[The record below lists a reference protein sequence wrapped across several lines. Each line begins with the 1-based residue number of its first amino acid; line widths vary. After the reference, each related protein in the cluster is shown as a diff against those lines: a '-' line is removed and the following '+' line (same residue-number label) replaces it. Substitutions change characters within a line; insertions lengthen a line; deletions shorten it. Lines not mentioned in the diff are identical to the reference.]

1 MKVLLTGAAGQL
13 GRHLRATAPVS
24 VSLVTSS
31 RRGADQPCDLTDFNA
46 VSEMLDRIRP
56 EAVINAGAW
65 TAVDAAEDEPEAA
78 HRLNAELPGLLARW
92 CGDHDA
98 KLVTYSTDYVFSG
111 QPNRPWLESDPTAP
125 QSVYGRSK
133 LAGEQAVMKA
143 QASALIVRTAW
154 VYSALPGNF
163 LSAILARAAR
173 GEDLRVVADQVGSPT
188 WAGSLARASW
198 TLLGSM
204 DSGSGRSEIVH
215 VAGRG
220 AMSWHEFAGLAVN
233 RAAAIGLIPGP
244 VSVAPINSDQ
254 WPQKATRPAW
264 SVLDCSRYADLTG
277 EPLMEV
283 ESALAECLNQWNQAP
298 C

>member
-13 GRHLRATAPVS
+13 GRHLRATTPPS

-31 RRGADQPCDLTDFNA
+31 RRDADQPCDLTDFNA
-46 VSEMLDRIRP
+46 VSEMLERVRP
-56 EAVINAGAW
+56 DAIINAGAW
-65 TAVDAAEDEPEAA
+65 TAVDAAEDEPDAA
-78 HRLNAELPGLLARW
+78 HRLNADLPGLLARW
-92 CGDHDA
+92 CGDQGA

-111 QPNRPWLESDPTAP
+111 QPQRPWRESDPTAP

-133 LAGEQAVMKA
+133 LAGEQAVMNTG
-143 QASALIVRTAW
+143 ASALIVRTAW

-173 GEDLRVVADQVGSPT
+173 GEDLRVVADQIGSPT

-198 TLLGSM
+198 TLLRSM
-204 DSGSGRSEIVH
+204 DDKSSGPEIVH
-215 VAGRG
+215 AAGRG
-220 AMSWHEFAGLAVN
+220 AMSWHEFAQLAVH
-233 RAAAIGLIPGP
+233 RAAATGLIPGQ
-244 VSVAPINSDQ
+244 VNVAPINSDQ

-277 EPLMEV
+277 EPLMDV
-283 ESALAECLNQWNQAP
+283 ESALAECLNQWSRAP